1 MVINSRTSHS
11 GCTAVKLWLDA
22 QGVEEYTISESGSHG
37 NSVRE
42 LQAGCADIA
51 AIDALS
57 WRFLDT
63 HGLKVL
69 DNSKPAPAPPFVAG
83 CRSTITADLI
93 RLMLDRAFKRHGE
106 SLGITGLVPVTKSD
120 YRQLISV

>member
-1 MVINSRTSHS
+1 M
-11 GCTAVKLWLDA
+11 
-22 QGVEEYTISESGSHG
+22 
-37 NSVRE
+37 RE

-93 RLMLDRAFKRHGE
+93 RPMLDRAFKRHGE